1 MIVISVVI
9 WMIWKMRSHSRFY
22 VLIAF
27 TLVVFQLKE
36 LMFMVENKSKKHICN
51 IVSYFF
57 VQKFFIHYQKNV
69 IQPPTKSVTKWVKL
83 VANTSS
89 HRTQIVVK
97 TLVAKQLAIDF
108 CLKMFLQ
115 IFNKNVNFNKNIIVI
130 FNTKSKLSVNLRR
143 VNISSFLQK
152 VSTKLKLKTNIGQN

>member
-57 VQKFFIHYQKNV
+57 V
-69 IQPPTKSVTKWVKL
+69 
-83 VANTSS
+83 
-89 HRTQIVVK
+89 
-97 TLVAKQLAIDF
+97 
-108 CLKMFLQ
+108 
-115 IFNKNVNFNKNIIVI
+115 
-130 FNTKSKLSVNLRR
+130 
-143 VNISSFLQK
+143 
-152 VSTKLKLKTNIGQN
+152 